1 MSTTF
6 EIIPVETKNL
16 TFRQVLE
23 LAKSRI
29 KSFFETLNIA
39 TNIQLKVNLHENNE
53 KYVKEIDLDTEFFW
67 SEDEYVWFTI
77 NGIPGGTDAYCEQI
91 KDDFDEADPWWRFEE
106 MILNNKTI
114 DNLELKIDGYTGL
127 Y

>member
-1 MSTTF
+1 MLCCPDMLGTHHISTHHSCTLAAITKKMSTTF

-29 KSFFETLNIA
+29 NSFFETLNIS

-53 KYVKEIDLDTEFFW
+53 KYVMK
-67 SEDEYVWFTI
+67 
-77 NGIPGGTDAYCEQI
+77 I
-91 KDDFDEADPWWRFEE
+91 KFQVD
-106 MILNNKTI
+106 I
-114 DNLELKIDGYTGL
+114 
-127 Y
+127 